1 MNRIVPFFKKW
12 QNVLKGLLFL
22 SILVLV
28 LMELSRMGKT
38 ISPAAVGQIL
48 RRLSFLQ
55 VASLFLCGL
64 LSVSPMMLYDYVLTK
79 ELQKQIRPGKL
90 IENSWTINSL
100 NNLIGFAGLVDV
112 GLRYSYFSEKDREG
126 ETMKGISRVIPY
138 FMSGLSV
145 YSFLSLFL
153 VIFAPG
159 NRVLYPYL
167 IVLLLASLILPA
179 LLFVSSRKKISF
191 FGNLHA
197 HRVRALICASLL
209 DWGCVTLFFFS
220 IGRILGYPVSILN
233 IAPLFLISI
242 CIGMVSMI
250 PGSLGSFDLMM
261 ISGLLHFSINQNEA
275 ASWLLLFRIFYYI
288 IPFFIGLIFFLKSM
302 GKQINDKFQGLP
314 KKMAALLGQ
323 SSSHFMTNF
332 FGFFLMA
339 TSILPSEIHSL
350 PLLGRMD
357 PIKGQLLYQYPC
369 FLFGSLFF
377 LLGRMIRRK
386 AAFAKPFSL
395 ILCLLTLFYINL
407 DGISLFSSLYL
418 LFLLLLLYLQR
429 KTLCRTHFFYSP
441 EDRLKD
447 FGYIAGSFLLT
458 LFLLYLSGGAGGKES
473 LGFLLFHENFTVS
486 AQSMQRPHYFASFLE
501 NFVHAFLYLL
511 LPFLCYA
518 AAVFLAG
525 KRHLSFGE
533 PFQKERF
540 DDCLQGF
547 TNPNPDASLA
557 YLGDKLLYY
566 YREDGI
572 DRTAFQFALEDGRA
586 VVMGDPIG
594 DPDFWPFALADFL
607 RRAEEQNLIPLFYE
621 AGEEVTLL
629 LHNYG
634 YEFMKFGESAKV
646 DLSTFTLTGKSGRKF
661 RAAVN
666 KVENKGYSFTVKEP
680 PFSDAF
686 MDDLEHISSSWLGD
700 RQEKG
705 FSLGFFDRDYLR
717 LSPIACVLDA
727 EGRVQAFSNFL
738 VCNSEVDSSVDL
750 MRYNPETESNGIMDY
765 LFVQMFLYLKD
776 KGVKAFDLGMAPL
789 SRVGMEEHS
798 FFQEKIAYLVYAFT
812 NRFYSFS
819 GLRNYKEKFAPVWE
833 PRFLSYPKDSSLLF
847 DLLTIYKIDNR
858 KVKTLTERKTV

>member
-1 MNRIVPFFKKW
+1 M
-12 QNVLKGLLFL
+12 
-22 SILVLV
+22 
-28 LMELSRMGKT
+28 
-38 ISPAAVGQIL
+38 
-48 RRLSFLQ
+48 
-55 VASLFLCGL
+55 
-64 LSVSPMMLYDYVLTK
+64 
-79 ELQKQIRPGKL
+79 
-90 IENSWTINSL
+90 
-100 NNLIGFAGLVDV
+100 
-112 GLRYSYFSEKDREG
+112 
-126 ETMKGISRVIPY
+126 
-138 FMSGLSV
+138 
-145 YSFLSLFL
+145 
-153 VIFAPG
+153 
-159 NRVLYPYL
+159 
-167 IVLLLASLILPA
+167 
-179 LLFVSSRKKISF
+179 
-191 FGNLHA
+191 
-197 HRVRALICASLL
+197 
-209 DWGCVTLFFFS
+209 
-220 IGRILGYPVSILN
+220 
-233 IAPLFLISI
+233 
-242 CIGMVSMI
+242 
-250 PGSLGSFDLMM
+250 
-261 ISGLLHFSINQNEA
+261 
-275 ASWLLLFRIFYYI
+275 
-288 IPFFIGLIFFLKSM
+288 
-302 GKQINDKFQGLP
+302 
-314 KKMAALLGQ
+314 
-323 SSSHFMTNF
+323 
-332 FGFFLMA
+332 
-339 TSILPSEIHSL
+339 
-350 PLLGRMD
+350 
-357 PIKGQLLYQYPC
+357 
-369 FLFGSLFF
+369 
-377 LLGRMIRRK
+377 
-386 AAFAKPFSL
+386 
-395 ILCLLTLFYINL
+395 
-407 DGISLFSSLYL
+407 
-418 LFLLLLLYLQR
+418 
-429 KTLCRTHFFYSP
+429 
-441 EDRLKD
+441 
-447 FGYIAGSFLLT
+447 GSFLLT

-540 DDCLQGF
+540 DDFLQGF

-594 DPDFWPFALADFL
+594 NPDFWPFALADFL
-607 RRAEEQNLIPLFYE
+607 HRAEEQNLIPLFYE

-750 MRYNPETESNGIMDY
+750 MRYNPESESNGIMDY

-858 KVKTLTERKTV
+858 KVKTLTERKTA